1 MKDFYSY
8 GITVLSNPIAP
19 ALIIGLIGLG
29 LYLAFK
35 NGDLKPTFGVS
46 NGRAMATASGIV

>member
-1 MKDFYSY
+1 MIEISSPL
-8 GITVLSNPIAP
+8 ILIASP
-19 ALIIGLIGLG
+19 LLGSALIIGLIGLG